1 MPQSGAPPGS
11 AYTAGEASQELERL
25 RERVEALEQTNQ
37 DLQLMLET
45 TAEHSDELTATLEE
59 EREDLAAMLEMT
71 TEHADVVEDE
81 LHQRAEEVVRKSER
95 QLRLLVEATPT
106 PVFISRLSDDK
117 LVYANTMMERLFRMP
132 GGELLERTTVDFFEV
147 PSVCSQLLDQVNEE
161 GSVDRHEAC
170 LTRPDSSLVWVE
182 ISLRLLEFDDEPSV
196 LYGLHDI
203 THLRA
208 MNQASSRFVP
218 KEYLGF
224 LQKESI
230 TDISLGDHVTGEM
243 TVMFS
248 DLRGFTSVSETMTPE
263 ENFAFINSYLSRVS
277 PIVRQN
283 RGFIIK
289 YLGDGIHA
297 IFPGDADNGLR
308 AGIEKLEEVNA
319 YNEDRIARDRLP
331 IAIGVGV
338 NTGYMMVG
346 MVGESDRMQGDAFSD
361 DVNLTARIEGLTK
374 FYGTSLI
381 ISQSTYSRL
390 ADPGAYHIRFLDTVQ
405 VVGRKQALKLY
416 EVFDADPPQMRALK
430 QETQSI
436 YEEALGLYY
445 EKRFEEAQSKL
456 FDVLQRNPRDKP
468 AWHHLVN
475 ATRLVD
481 SGAPDGWT
489 GVTVMDAK

>member
-1 MPQSGAPPGS
+1 M
-11 AYTAGEASQELERL
+11 TEANQELERL
-25 RERVEALEQTNQ
+25 RVRVEELEQTNQ

-45 TAEHSDELTATLEE
+45 AAEHSDELTATLEE

-106 PVFISRLSDDK
+106 PVFISRLSDAK
-117 LVYANTMMERLFRMP
+117 LVYANSMMEQLFQMP
-132 GGELLERTTVDFFEV
+132 GGALLERTTAEFFEEPLV
-147 PSVCSQLLDQVNEE
+147 GDRLLEAVHEQ

-170 LTRPDSSLVWVE
+170 MTRVDGSLVWVE
-182 ISLRLLEFDDEPSV
+182 VSLRLLEFDDEAAV

-224 LQKESI
+224 LEKENI

-283 RGFIIK
+283 QGFIIK

-297 IFPGDADNGLR
+297 IFPGNADNGLR
-308 AGIEKLEEVNA
+308 AGIEKLEEVSA
-319 YNEDRIARDRLP
+319 YNEDRIARNRQP
-331 IAIGVGV
+331 IAIGIGV

-346 MVGESDRMQGDAFSD
+346 MVGEDDRMQGDAFSD
-361 DVNLTARIEGLTK
+361 DVNLTSRIEGLTK

-381 ISQSTYSRL
+381 ISQSTYARL

-405 VVGRKQALKLY
+405 VVGRQQALKLY
-416 EVFDADPPQMRALK
+416 EVFDADPPEMRSLK
-430 QETQSI
+430 GETQGI
-436 YEEALGLYY
+436 YEEALELYY
-445 EKRFEEAQSKL
+445 EKEFEASQSKL

-481 SGAPDGWT
+481 TGAPDGWT
-489 GVTVMDAK
+489 GVTVMDTK

>member
-1 MPQSGAPPGS
+1 MV
-11 AYTAGEASQELERL
+11 QELGRL
-25 RERVEALEQTNQ
+25 RARVEELEQTND

-45 TAEHSDELTATLEE
+45 AAEHGDELTATLEE

-81 LHQRAEEVVRKSER
+81 LHERAEAALRKSER

-106 PVFISRLSDDK
+106 PVFISRLTDDK
-117 LVYANTMMERLFRMP
+117 LVYANTMMERLFGISGR
-132 GGELLERTTVDFFEV
+132 ELMDRKTEELFEE
-147 PSVCSQLLDQVNEE
+147 PSVCGYLLEE
-161 GSVDRHEAC
+161 VQKRGSVDRHEAC
-170 LTRPDSSLVWVE
+170 LIRVDGSSVWVE
-182 ISLRLLEFDDEPSV
+182 ISVRSLEFDDEPSV
-196 LYGLHDI
+196 LFGLHDI

-208 MNQASSRFVP
+208 LNQASSRFVP

-224 LQKESI
+224 LHKENI

-283 RGFIIK
+283 NGFIIK

-297 IFPGDADNGLR
+297 IFPENADNGLR
-308 AGIEKLEEVNA
+308 AGIDKLEEVNA
-319 YNEDRIARDRLP
+319 YNAFRVDRDRQP
-331 IAIGVGV
+331 IAIGIGL

-346 MVGESDRMQGDAFSD
+346 MVGERDRMQGDAFSD

-381 ISQSTYSRL
+381 ISHSTYSRL
-390 ADPGAYHIRFLDTVQ
+390 ADPEVYHIRFLDTVQ

-416 EVFDADPPQMRALK
+416 EVFDADAPEMRELK
-430 QETQSI
+430 KDTQGV
-436 YEEALGLYY
+436 YEEALDLYY
-445 EKRFEEAQSKL
+445 QKRFEEAQSRL

-481 SGAPDGWT
+481 TGAPEGWT
-489 GVTVMDAK
+489 GVTVMDTK